1 MIFYFNDKYFQHPT
15 IQQAILKECGPD
27 TLSNLLNLVKY
38 DPACPPVYNR
48 KGSNL
53 LPFKT
58 DLINMSDFSM
68 PDYNPNFDKS
78 WADVTD
84 QRCMDL
90 RNTHFDRPWKVLWSG
105 GIDSTNLV
113 ASMIKNLPPA
123 DLDNITIAC
132 TPVCIWE
139 NPHFYFDY
147 IKPNFKVADSL
158 EILSQD
164 FDSQDAYIVDG
175 EPADQLFGGLGVA
188 LNILYQNFDWLHQD
202 ITKNNKV
209 AIDFIS
215 QKTDRKFAEW
225 YYHVMVTSA
234 QSAGVPVTTLH
245 DLAWWSNFN
254 TSWITV
260 RFRSLLHN
268 AANCTNVKNV
278 KSYLEK
284 FVHWYNN
291 DDYQQWAMNPKN
303 SSEKL
308 GSGLSEY
315 KLAAKKYIYSV
326 DNNKYYFKF
335 KTKLGSS
342 DIWRKNLNN
351 WCCVTDNWDTLYIE
365 HDAEQ
370 IVSLLP
376 DHLR

>member
-1 MIFYFNDKYFQHPT
+1 MP
-15 IQQAILKECGPD
+15 G
-27 TLSNLLNLVKY
+27 
-38 DPACPPVYNR
+38 
-48 KGSNL
+48 
-53 LPFKT
+53 
-58 DLINMSDFSM
+58 FSM

-78 WADVTD
+78 WTDVTD

-132 TPVCIWE
+132 TPVSIWE

-147 IKPNFKVADSL
+147 IKSNFKVADSL

-164 FDSQDAYIVDG
+164 FDSQDAYIIDG

-188 LNILYQNFDWLHQD
+188 LNTLYQNFDWLHQD
-202 ITKNNKV
+202 LIQNNKI
-209 AIDFIS
+209 AIDFIG
-215 QKTDRKFAEW
+215 QKTNRKFAEW
-225 YYHVMVTSA
+225 YYHVLVTSA
-234 QSAGVPVTTLH
+234 QSAGVPVTTLA
-245 DLAWWSNFN
+245 DLAWWSTFN
-254 TSWITV
+254 NSWTMV
-260 RFRSLLHN
+260 RFRSLIYN
-268 AANCTNVKNV
+268 AANCTNIKNI
-278 KSYLEK
+278 KPYFEK

-303 SSEKL
+303 TSEKL
-308 GSGLSEY
+308 GSDLSEY

-326 DNNKYYFKF
+326 DHNKYYFKF
-335 KTKLGSS
+335 KTKLGSG
-342 DIWRKNLNN
+342 DIWREDLSN
-351 WCCVTDNWDTLYIE
+351 WCCVTDNWDALYIE

-376 DHLR
+376 GHLR